1 MSGSIPLIRGLTN
14 TCVDLHDQ
22 VNSEIDEKS
31 HGVFNDNIDDLVDG
45 MFSEADSSTC
55 TAGDDIHTINNGNKR
70 NGGPRMFEK
79 IYERRQIEKVR
90 GNLGTLKRRAEV
102 SVSMNKKYLGFGETK
117 EMSQTKLK
125 KNVSNRKRVHVSQ
138 DEKKL
143 IQELIEYTATVDVN
157 TENDLERRT
166 VDSGE
171 GWESKEAK
179 SKDGNNKEEAKV
191 VTNEQVDIITELK
204 PGERTK
210 LMLDKL
216 LEGAD
221 KKHEQFQDQLQLSI
235 SDGDD
240 KSNDDSTF
248 GVNLQVASTSRSDNQ
263 RMFDQIYQRRKI
275 EKVRNN
281 LVNLKRR
288 AEASASSNKKYL
300 GFGVTKEFYQSKS
313 RKNVETSKRAK
324 LSQEEEKLIQELVE
338 DAGMSITSE
347 EA

>member
-1 MSGSIPLIRGLTN
+1 MSCRCFAQLLQCN
-14 TCVDLHDQ
+14 TAA
-22 VNSEIDEKS
+22 S
-31 HGVFNDNIDDLVDG
+31 F
-45 MFSEADSSTC
+45 
-55 TAGDDIHTINNGNKR
+55 TA
-70 NGGPRMFEK
+70 
-79 IYERRQIEKVR
+79 
-90 GNLGTLKRRAEV
+90 
-102 SVSMNKKYLGFGETK
+102 
-117 EMSQTKLK
+117 
-125 KNVSNRKRVHVSQ
+125 
-138 DEKKL
+138 
-143 IQELIEYTATVDVN
+143 
-157 TENDLERRT
+157 T

-171 GWESKEAK
+171 GSESKEAK
-179 SKDGNNKEEAKV
+179 SEGVNNKEEAKV

-221 KKHEQFQDQLQLSI
+221 KKHEQYQDQLQLSI

-248 GVNLQVASTSRSDNQ
+248 GVNLQVASTSRCDNQ

-324 LSQEEEKLIQELVE
+324 LSQEEKKLIQELVE
-338 DAGMSITSE
+338 DTGMSITSE
-347 EA
+347 ES